1 MQFESL
7 QNSPH
12 TTFSSLNCSD
22 NLSTKISQLSLGI
35 KIRNWMIGNVDDDH
49 FTTRFH
55 MFDVLRW
62 CNIQMMPIIQF
73 NKSFC
78 KSHLEIPMWNVN
90 LKSVT
95 IFGEHKPWLFYILD
109 LDNLN
114 SYLTNFQKQAS
125 GFLHIFT
132 EIPLIPI

>member
-1 MQFESL
+1 
-7 QNSPH
+7 
-12 TTFSSLNCSD
+12 
-22 NLSTKISQLSLGI
+22 
-35 KIRNWMIGNVDDDH
+35 MIGNVDDNH
-49 FTTRFH
+49 STSRFH

-78 KSHLEIPMWNVN
+78 KSQLEIPMWNVN
-90 LKSVT
+90 MKSCT

-132 EIPLIPI
+132 EMTLIHI

>member
-1 MQFESL
+1 
-7 QNSPH
+7 
-12 TTFSSLNCSD
+12 
-22 NLSTKISQLSLGI
+22 
-35 KIRNWMIGNVDDDH
+35 MIGNVDDNNS
-49 FTTRFH
+49 TTRFH

-62 CNIQMMPIIQF
+62 CNIQMLPIIQF

-78 KSHLEIPMWNVN
+78 KSHLKIPMWNVN
-90 LKSVT
+90 IKSGA
-95 IFGEHKPWLFYILD
+95 IFGELKPWLFYILD

-132 EIPLIPI
+132 ELPSIPI